1 MIPSIQSK
9 QYRNSAGLQPAEL
22 SFQSNSVQLGKLGA
36 LSESLTEAM
45 SRLPVG
51 ILILRQPKLFFQ
63 CKSFCWSSPHSVFRM
78 NNGCPAPIA
87 APRIFRFD
95 DVDAFRSSVRNVDVD
110 FTPLVR
116 RISAEQIILN
126 LPGCNVNYTKS
137 FPRIIDAQLTRN
149 STAVG
154 FSIDDGVPIRFNG
167 IERDRSAIVIGS
179 GGATYNAVE
188 RAPRQYASIV
198 FTPEIEDRGWPR
210 TELSFKIF
218 ETSQTAQN
226 LLRKLVL
233 QVLSVSSQLA
243 QNSEA
248 AGVSV
253 AIRES
258 LLAAIDNAFADVV
271 TAKWAT
277 RANSTGQFK
286 VFRDIQAVLS
296 GDVAQP
302 IYSSELAGQVGV
314 SVRTMH
320 DAVQRYRGM
329 SLHRYLRLRRLW
341 LVRQRLLAGTHSVK
355 ACALA
360 CGFWHLSDFSRSY
373 RSQFGES
380 PSETRARTRQG

>member
-1 MIPSIQSK
+1 MISDF
-9 QYRNSAGLQPAEL
+9 SAA
-22 SFQSNSVQLGKLGA
+22 
-36 LSESLTEAM
+36 
-45 SRLPVG
+45 
-51 ILILRQPKLFFQ
+51 
-63 CKSFCWSSPHSVFRM
+63 
-78 NNGCPAPIA
+78 IA
-87 APRIFRFD
+87 APKILRFD
-95 DVDAFRSSVRNVDVD
+95 DIDAFRSSVRHLDVD
-110 FTPLVR
+110 FTPLAA

-126 LPGCNVNYTKS
+126 LPGCDVNYTKS
-137 FPRIIDAQLTRN
+137 FPRIIDVQLGPG

-154 FSIDDGVPIRFNG
+154 FSMDDGVPIRFNG

-179 GGATYNAVE
+179 GGATYSAVE
-188 RAPRQYASIV
+188 STPRQYASIV

-210 TELSFKIF
+210 TDLGFKIF
-218 ETSQTAQN
+218 ETSQSAQN
-226 LLRKLVL
+226 LLRKLVM
-233 QVLSVSSQLA
+233 QVLSVSSELA
-243 QNSEA
+243 QTSEA

-271 TAKWAT
+271 TANWAT

-286 VFRDIQAVLS
+286 IFRDIQAALS
-296 GDVAQP
+296 GDVARP
-302 IYSSELAGQVGV
+302 IYSRELARQVGV

-341 LVRQRLLAGTHSVK
+341 LVRQRLLAGTPSVK

-360 CGFWHLSDFSRSY
+360 CGFWHLSEFSRSY

-380 PSETRARTRQG
+380 PSETLARARQG